1 MFCPTQDDVG
11 FNTTVVAMVWPTGTA
26 SNGEVWHGP
35 ATE

>member
-11 FNTTVVAMVWPTGTA
+11 FNTTVVAMVWSTGA